1 MLKIFVNTWANYN
14 ENGADGGRWITLP
27 MDWDDLDATLTEI
40 AESVNDIDPE
50 FCIHDY
56 EWTGFEYSNI
66 GENDNI
72 RDLNDTVSELDALDD
87 HDQKKVAAILEACE
101 NDLQR
106 AINNVDDY
114 TLYEGMDID
123 EVAEQLV
130 EDMGLL
136 DGCGELVRRYF
147 DYEAFARDLR
157 FDGYYETAHGVLC
170 E

>member
-1 MLKIFVNTWANYN
+1 MLKIYVNTWANYN

-40 AESVNDIDPE
+40 AESINDTDPE

-56 EWTGFEYSNI
+56 EWTGLEYGDI

-72 RDLNDTVSELDALDD
+72 RDLNDTISELDALDD
-87 HDQKKVAAILEACE
+87 HDQKKVAAILEAHE

-114 TLYEGMDID
+114 TLYEGMDLD
-123 EVAEQLV
+123 QVAEELV
-130 EDMGLL
+130 EETGIL
-136 DGCGELVRRYF
+136 DGASELLRRYF

-157 FDGYYETAHGVLC
+157 FDGYYETAQGVLC